1 MRKMVFA
8 ALICGAAL
16 VLSACGEQE
25 NNSQSTVKKTVKETA
40 EAVDKTADHATGKAQ
55 LERKKK
61 LENKLNG
68 IQQNQ
73 QKQLD
78 QALKDK

>member
-55 LERKKK
+55 LERTKK

-78 QALKDK
+78 QALKD

>member
-1 MRKMVFA
+1 MKNMFFA

-25 NNSQSTVKKTVKETA
+25 NSSQSAVKKTVKETA

-61 LENKLNG
+61 LENKLNSLQKN
-68 IQQNQ
+68 QQN
-73 QKQLD
+73 QLD
-78 QALKDK
+78 QALKD